1 MILCDTSRRT
11 ICAPQRSI
19 FAKSSVKSLEISQ
32 RSAYQSRCILDI
44 DI

>member
-11 ICAPQRSI
+11 VCVPQRSI
-19 FAKSSVKSLEISQ
+19 FAKLPVKSLENFQ